1 MKLCVE
7 RVITPAGMLNNAAIT
22 IEQGVITHIDE
33 AGDSPVT
40 PGTLLPGYVDTQV
53 NGGGGVL
60 FNQHLDYESLDV
72 LARAHLQFGTT
83 SLLPTLITDC
93 EQVMAK
99 AADAIAEAIKRKHP
113 TIVGV
118 HYEGPFIHTK
128 KKGVHD
134 AQFIRTPKD
143 SELAILT
150 RKDLGKVLVTVAP
163 DNVPL
168 SFIQELTAEGVVVA
182 LGHSNATFEQTQ
194 AALDAGATGFT
205 HLYNA
210 MSALQ

>member
-7 RVITPAGMLNNAAIT
+7 RVITPAGILNNAAIT

-72 LARAHLQFGTT
+72 LARAHLQVGTT

-93 EQVMAK
+93 E
-99 AADAIAEAIKRKHP
+99 
-113 TIVGV
+113 
-118 HYEGPFIHTK
+118 
-128 KKGVHD
+128 
-134 AQFIRTPKD
+134 
-143 SELAILT
+143 
-150 RKDLGKVLVTVAP
+150 
-163 DNVPL
+163 
-168 SFIQELTAEGVVVA
+168 
-182 LGHSNATFEQTQ
+182 
-194 AALDAGATGFT
+194 
-205 HLYNA
+205 
-210 MSALQ
+210 